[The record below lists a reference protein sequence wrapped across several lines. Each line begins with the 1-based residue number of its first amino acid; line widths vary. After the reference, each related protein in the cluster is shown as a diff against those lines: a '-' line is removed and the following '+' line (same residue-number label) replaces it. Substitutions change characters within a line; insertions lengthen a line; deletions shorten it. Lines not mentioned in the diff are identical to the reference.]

1 MTSALLPRA
10 FDYSRRLLG
19 FVLRHKWSVPL
30 SAASSV
36 SLAYLADEM
45 REGDLDG
52 VDAMVATVVHGW
64 RGSMDGLM
72 LAFTQTG
79 GSLGMALVSV
89 VTVLALVVARR
100 RRAALF
106 MASAALGTL
115 LLTVGLKLLFHRARP
130 LDVTYLIQTP
140 SSFSFPSGHALGSMG
155 VMASVVVVVHAVR
168 APKLVCQLA
177 TALVALY
184 VFGVALSRVY
194 FGVHYPSDVLGGAL
208 AAAAWVS
215 AWTGWFY
222 PHLFPGERTL
232 EPAPQPGGD
241 EVSSTRA

>member
-1 MTSALLPRA
+1 VTSALLPTIGH
-10 FDYSRRLLG
+10 YSRRTVG
-19 FVLRHKWSVPL
+19 FVLRHKWSLPL

-45 REGDLDG
+45 REGDLVG
-52 VDAMVATVVHGW
+52 VDAAVATVVHGW

-72 LAFTQTG
+72 LAFTWTG

-89 VTVLALVVARR
+89 VTVLALVIARR
-100 RRAALF
+100 WRAAFF
-106 MASAALGTL
+106 MGSAAIGTL
-115 LLTVGLKLLFHRARP
+115 LLVTGLKLLFHRARP

-155 VMASVVVVVHAVR
+155 VMASVVVVLHAIR
-168 APKLVCQLA
+168 APRLLCRLA
-177 TALVALY
+177 TLLAALY

-222 PHLFPGERTL
+222 PHLVPGERAL
-232 EPAPQPGGD
+232 EPAPEP
-241 EVSSTRA
+241 

>member
-1 MTSALLPRA
+1 VLA
-10 FDYSRRLLG
+10 
-19 FVLRHKWSVPL
+19 FVLRHKWSLPL

-52 VDAMVATVVHGW
+52 VDAMVATVVHDW
-64 RGSMDGLM
+64 RGSMDGPM
-72 LAFTQTG
+72 LALTSTG
-79 GSLGMALVSV
+79 GTWGMTLVSV
-89 VTVLALVVARR
+89 LTVLVLLLVRR
-100 RRAALF
+100 FRAALF

-115 LLTVGLKLLFHRARP
+115 ILTVGLKLLFHRARP
-130 LDVTYLIQTP
+130 LDVTYLIEAP
-140 SSFSFPSGHALGSMG
+140 SSFSFPSGHALGSVG
-155 VMASVVVVVHAVR
+155 VMASLVVVLHAIH

-177 TALVALY
+177 TLLVALY
-184 VFGVALSRVY
+184 VLGVALSRVY
-194 FGVHYPSDVLGGAL
+194 FGVHYPSDVLGGGL

-232 EPAPQPGGD
+232 EPAPQP
-241 EVSSTRA
+241 

>member
-1 MTSALLPRA
+1 MTTAPLPRFTEYA
-10 FDYSRRLLG
+10 GRAVG
-19 FVLRHKWSVPL
+19 FLLRHKWSVPL

-64 RGSMDGLM
+64 RGGMDGLM
-72 LAFTQTG
+72 LFFTQTG
-79 GSLGMALVSV
+79 GGLGMMLVSV
-89 VTVLALVVARR
+89 ATVLALVVARR
-100 RRAALF
+100 WRAALF
-106 MASAALGTL
+106 MGSAAVGTL
-115 LLTVGLKLLFHRARP
+115 LLVTGLKLLFHRARP
-130 LDVTYLIQTP
+130 LDVTYLIETP
-140 SSFSFPSGHALGSMG
+140 SSFSFPSGHALGAMG
-155 VMASVVVVVHAVR
+155 VMASLVVVLHAIR
-168 APKLVCQLA
+168 APKLVCQSA
-177 TALVALY
+177 ALLVPLY

-222 PHLFPGERTL
+222 PRLFPGERTL
-232 EPAPQPGGD
+232 EPAPPVDVDG
-241 EVSSTRA
+241 

>member
-1 MTSALLPRA
+1 MA
-10 FDYSRRLLG
+10 G
-19 FVLRHKWSVPL
+19 FVQRHKWSVPL
-30 SAASSV
+30 SAASTV
-36 SLAYLADEM
+36 SLAYLAGEV
-45 REGDLDG
+45 RKGDVDG
-52 VDAMVATVVHGW
+52 ADAMVATVVHGW

-79 GSLGMALVSV
+79 GSLGMTLVSV
-89 VTVLALVVARR
+89 VAVLALVIARR
-100 RRAALF
+100 RRAAVF

-130 LDVTYLIQTP
+130 LDVTYLIETP

-155 VMASVVVVVHAVR
+155 VMASLVVVLHAVG
-168 APKLVCQLA
+168 APRLVRRLA
-177 TALVALY
+177 TLLVGLY

-232 EPAPQPGGD
+232 EPAPQP
-241 EVSSTRA
+241 